1 MKQMLGKSKLW
12 WRGIMSPY
20 KKCKMSTF
28 QFDILHLQISGLKL
42 DIPITF
48 VIYEQY
54 IKVFL

>member
-1 MKQMLGKSKLW
+1 
-12 WRGIMSPY
+12 MSPY